1 MAISSKSGVPS
12 CASGASKPEIETP
25 RHTEISFDCTG
36 TQGVT
41 NKKTC
46 MLGQGEVLLL
56 AGGERE
62 CRYFFSTGRETWQ
75 IEAFFPLSVGKV

>member
-41 NKKTC
+41 NKKRVCLDREKFSFSPAEKENVDTSS
-46 MLGQGEVLLL
+46 LR
-56 AGGERE
+56 AGRH
-62 CRYFFSTGRETWQ
+62 
-75 IEAFFPLSVGKV
+75 GK